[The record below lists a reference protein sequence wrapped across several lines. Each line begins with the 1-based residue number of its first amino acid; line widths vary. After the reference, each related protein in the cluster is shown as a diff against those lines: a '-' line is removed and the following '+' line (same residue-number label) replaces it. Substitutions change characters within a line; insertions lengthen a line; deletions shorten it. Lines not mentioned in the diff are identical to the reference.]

1 VLQTYPLKKNLAL
14 EIQGWLEKSSGYL
27 AFKSS
32 SLSQVASFSK

>member
-27 AFKSS
+27 AFKLS